1 MKILTGILLIPIAV
15 AVAVAQP
22 PMEHDKIQEL
32 AQDLLDKGSQL
43 LYVHA
48 DTNGTSMYYAIP
60 EERLAGSPEWDG
72 TGEPPLNQNEATA
85 SDRTHLSEKYPEHDS
100 FTLLTAS
107 LLPIASQSYSN
118 KWCYKLE
125 FQVSTTTYY
134 EVNSQELG
142 IVWPEGSIIEEPPDD
157 PRAQRTKYT
166 TFRAYT
172 LLDGSII
179 KGTLMENE
187 TANKRL
193 QAIGYKSPQPDP

>member
-1 MKILTGILLIPIAV
+1 MKRLTAILLIPIAV
-15 AVAVAQP
+15 AVAQP
-22 PMEHDKIQEL
+22 PMGQEDILKL
-32 AQDLLDKGSQL
+32 AQDLRDKGSQL

-48 DTNGTSMYYAIP
+48 DTNGTSMYYALSQ
-60 EERLAGSPEWDG
+60 ERLAGSPEWDG
-72 TGEPPLNQNEATA
+72 TGEPPLDQNKATEIA
-85 SDRTHLSEKYPEHDS
+85 RAHLSEKHPEHDS

-107 LLPIASQSYSN
+107 LLPIANQTYSN

-125 FQVSTTTYY
+125 FQISTTTYY
-134 EVNSQELG
+134 DINSQDLG

-193 QAIGYKSPQPDP
+193 QAIGDKSPQPDP